1 MVHQYFTY
9 HLQIKKKIMKFCCQ
23 LFNWVNALTT
33 LLLKDEEQWGW
44 DCGIPRGSYSP
55 KGGIAW
61 NIFVTLFN
69 AFIISNHF
77 KIQKKMIILHCEV
90 LTEVNALKIIWLKD
104 EEQ

>member
-1 MVHQYFTY
+1 MFLNFQVLTEIGA
-9 HLQIKKKIMKFCCQ
+9 LSIMF
-23 LFNWVNALTT
+23 
-33 LLLKDEEQWGW
+33 LKDEEQRGW

-55 KGGIAW
+55 KGGIPW